1 MRNVKKNVKESV
13 KSVKSVNVDQQMKV
27 FQTRHLIDY
36 LSFQIKFQFFFLPF
50 FIKLNENYE
59 IVNIFI

>member
-36 LSFQIKFQFFFLPF
+36 LSFQIKFQFFFTLLH
-50 FIKLNENYE
+50 KTQ
-59 IVNIFI
+59 